1 MKFFVDEMPLFNDE
15 CPFSQHVW
23 FEIDGKWRD
32 YCSLCDSPCDL
43 HEKTDECFGLK
54 VIKTQDLRDNYKEE
68 NISSDSFKFERT
80 VTIDGDTVRYG
91 EWQLASN
98 K

>member
-1 MKFFVDEMPLFNDE
+1 MKFFVDEMPLFTED
-15 CPFSQHVW
+15 CPFNQHIW

-43 HEKTDECFGLK
+43 YERPGECFGLK

-68 NISSDSFKFERT
+68 SVSSDSLKFERT

-91 EWQLASN
+91 EWKMVSD